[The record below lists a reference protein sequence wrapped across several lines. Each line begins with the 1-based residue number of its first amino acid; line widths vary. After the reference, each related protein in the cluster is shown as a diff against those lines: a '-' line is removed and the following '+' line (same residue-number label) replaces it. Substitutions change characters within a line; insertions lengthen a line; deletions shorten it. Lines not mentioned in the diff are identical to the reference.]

1 MIRIALMYAKTLE
14 RRSVGKNGFEHK
26 ELAIFEL
33 KLKWVPQTLCNGST
47 WECVLLHEEM
57 KIIY

>member
-1 MIRIALMYAKTLE
+1 MSGLGKGGKGLGKGGTK
-14 RRSVGKNGFEHK
+14 GWKNGFEHNN
-26 ELAIFEL
+26 LAISEL
-33 KLKWVPQTLCNGST
+33 KLQSFFSGST

>member
-1 MIRIALMYAKTLE
+1 MVYHTIIKLLVIN
-14 RRSVGKNGFEHK
+14 VGKNGFEHNK
-26 ELAIFEL
+26 LAIFEL
-33 KLKWVPQTLCNGST
+33 NIKWVPQTICSGST